1 MGMGLWTFFLPIV
14 TADTPVRGRSQ
25 WAPLDLLVARADQW
39 PVLHYHLVLYQ
50 IASIYL
56 LMVLALL
63 VLALPSPHK
72 FLKLIAVIGSASS
85 TTLLGTRGPR
95 AFGWIFYGRY
105 TSSRI
110 FNSDLHR
117 KAWEGLH
124 FSSAYFALI
133 AVMPLLLYLSVPNA
147 KPHASKAATNITLL
161 SRTLIDKQY
170 ANAITSMERSW

>member
-1 MGMGLWTFFLPIV
+1 MPNTQKTISRPVVALLMGMGLWTFFVPIV

-56 LMVLALL
+56 LMVLAIL

-72 FLKLIAVIGSASS
+72 LLKLIAVIGSASS

-110 FNSDLHR
+110 FNSDLHG

-124 FSSAYFALI
+124 FSSAYFILI
-133 AVMPLLLYLSVPNA
+133 GVMPLLLVALVS
-147 KPHASKAATNITLL
+147 S
-161 SRTLIDKQY
+161 
-170 ANAITSMERSW
+170 ERQGLRLRGSAEYTTAE